1 MSNDKSIGLADIHT
15 QLKISNRLL
24 IAGLKT
30 STKQNELIALLETT
44 GASEKEIAD
53 VLDTTVGTVHTTRQR
68 MKKTP
73 KTKKNIGK
81 PRTTK

>member
-1 MSNDKSIGLADIHT
+1 MMNEKSIGLTEIHT

-30 STKQNELIALLETT
+30 TIKQNELIALLDTT

-53 VLDTTVGTVHTTRQR
+53 VLDTTAATVHTTRQR
-68 MKKTP
+68 MKKQ
-73 KTKKNIGK
+73 K
-81 PRTTK
+81 PRRKA